1 MFSILHK
8 QPFLLLFGVFELFF
22 SAPGQTFLI
31 SLFVKPIF
39 DEPHVSQSA
48 FAGLYSA
55 ATLAASL
62 LLNPAG
68 RLIDKHSTKTIVIW
82 NTVLMAVGCWILAG
96 SQSLVMLWIGF
107 FLVRLMGQGVF
118 GLTASTLII
127 KQFHKNRGKA
137 MGVITLGFPL
147 SELIYPSFA
156 LWLLSEV
163 GWRMGYVAFG
173 VSNLLLMLPLQ
184 LWLISKADIKDGH
197 FLPGESELNP
207 QLLPGDGAPRK
218 IRSHENWTLSRCLKD
233 VKFYLLI
240 AGSCIPPTI
249 MTGLLFHQTSLFSAN
264 DWPIALAA
272 TGLGVYAVT
281 KAFGSVGIGPIIDRY
296 GPLPS
301 FVVLIVMIAAGTLF
315 ASIDGPAWLIYVYF
329 GMLGA
334 ALGISSPIMN
344 VIWPHFY
351 GTKSMGS
358 IKGFIGTIRN
368 GLTSIGPLPIALALD
383 AGVSIHAV
391 LRWIALAIFLM
402 AALPLI
408 VWRMDESGR

>member
-1 MFSILHK
+1 
-8 QPFLLLFGVFELFF
+8 
-22 SAPGQTFLI
+22 
-31 SLFVKPIF
+31 
-39 DEPHVSQSA
+39 
-48 FAGLYSA
+48 
-55 ATLAASL
+55 
-62 LLNPAG
+62 
-68 RLIDKHSTKTIVIW
+68 
-82 NTVLMAVGCWILAG
+82 
-96 SQSLVMLWIGF
+96 
-107 FLVRLMGQGVF
+107 
-118 GLTASTLII
+118 
-127 KQFHKNRGKA
+127 

-147 SELIYPSFA
+147 SELIYPSIA

-163 GWRMGYVAFG
+163 GWRMGYVTFG

-301 FVVLIVMIAAGTLF
+301 FVVLIVMIAAGTFF

-351 GTKSMGS
+351 GTKNMGS

-402 AALPLI
+402 AVLPLI